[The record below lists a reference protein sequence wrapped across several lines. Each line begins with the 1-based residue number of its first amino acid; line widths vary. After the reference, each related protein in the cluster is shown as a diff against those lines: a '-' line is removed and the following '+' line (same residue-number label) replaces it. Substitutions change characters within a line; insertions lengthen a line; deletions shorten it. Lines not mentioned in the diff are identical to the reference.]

1 MWRPAASRS
10 GYKGCMKAWLR
21 WLLGCLGLWVYG
33 PAAAF
38 SITLLL
44 SEPGGVHLE
53 AAQAL
58 RQELEQQGNGWRIR
72 QQLAAERQIE
82 AGEDLVVAIGVRALT
97 MVLAE
102 PGLSPVV
109 ALLVPRLAYERLQP
123 RPSTAGA
130 RAISAL
136 FLDQAAVRQ
145 IDLLQ
150 QALPKAR
157 RVGVLAGPD
166 SAESLPALVEAARAI
181 GWELRGH
188 TLTGP
193 AELFRSLETLADQ
206 VDVLLLLPEAMV
218 VNRNTLHTLLLQS
231 YRKRLPVL
239 AYSAALT
246 DAGALLGLY
255 ATPAQLGQELA
266 QMIRVAVRGGELRLP
281 PARHPETFTVR
292 VNRNVARSLGLT
304 LPSEADLS
312 NRIR

>member
-1 MWRPAASRS
+1 MWRPAAPR
-10 GYKGCMKAWLR
+10 GGCKGRMMDWLR
-21 WLLGCLGLWVYG
+21 WLFGCLGLSVCG
-33 PAAAF
+33 PAAAL

-72 QQLAAERQIE
+72 QQVAAERQIE
-82 AGEDLVVAIGVRALT
+82 AGEDLVVAIGVRALST
-97 MVLAE
+97 VLAE
-102 PGLSPVV
+102 PGLTPVV

-136 FLDQAAVRQ
+136 FLDQAAARQ

-166 SAESLPALVEAARAI
+166 SAESLPALAEAARAI

-188 TLTGP
+188 TLTGQ
-193 AELFRSLETLADQ
+193 AELFRSLKTLADQ

-266 QMIRVAVRGGELRLP
+266 QMIRAAVRGGELRLP

-312 NRIR
+312 SRIR